1 MQRRLSIYVSMSG
14 YENVWWLNMTVTY
27 GPTCTRIMKKNK
39 AGMIELAY
47 PLGTACDRQAVSHQ
61 HITIA
66 SRHANPDHTSLP
78 LPWYLPPWSLVRSE
92 QNTTT
97 NHAFPMHLSMRH
109 LELQVNNGNGDTQK
123 SRTLA
128 QTLSP
133 TSKKSETF
141 STLPAAIAEMCAKP
155 SWKKTLT
162 NVAQEVTC
170 HRNQWKK
177 WWVFPKSPLSL

>member
-1 MQRRLSIYVSMSG
+1 
-14 YENVWWLNMTVTY
+14 
-27 GPTCTRIMKKNK
+27 
-39 AGMIELAY
+39 
-47 PLGTACDRQAVSHQ
+47 
-61 HITIA
+61 
-66 SRHANPDHTSLP
+66 
-78 LPWYLPPWSLVRSE
+78 
-92 QNTTT
+92 
-97 NHAFPMHLSMRH
+97 MHLSMRR

-162 NVAQEVTC
+162 KQAQEVTC

-177 WWVFPKSPLSL
+177 WVFPKSPLSL

>member
-1 MQRRLSIYVSMSG
+1 MYQNHGNKKQSWHDWISISTWHRMWQASCFTSAYHYS
-14 YENVWWLNMTVTY
+14 
-27 GPTCTRIMKKNK
+27 IK
-39 AGMIELAY
+39 ARKSRPYFPSSSLIFTTLEF
-47 PLGTACDRQAVSHQ
+47 GTIRTKHNNQSCFSN
-61 HITIA
+61 A
-66 SRHANPDHTSLP
+66 SFHET
-78 LPWYLPPWSLVRSE
+78 
-92 QNTTT
+92 
-97 NHAFPMHLSMRH
+97 

-155 SWKKTLT
+155 SWKKTLS